1 MTDIENKDLFEN
13 NENTTPETESADLGE
28 ENVVKDNADEMSVVS
43 AKDSALDQTVS
54 AVSSDAAIFERNVT
68 DFNVE
73 KERRKQK
80 VGNVLKNVLVY
91 TVLTVCAVLAFL
103 PFYWMVISS
112 LKTEMEYR
120 QSVPTFFPHTFM
132 WKNYEAVLSPTSNS
146 IITAKPAIMPIVGK

>member
-80 VGNVLKNVLVY
+80 SA
-91 TVLTVCAVLAFL
+91 TC
-103 PFYWMVISS
+103 S
-112 LKTEMEYR
+112 KTC
-120 QSVPTFFPHTFM
+120 SFTLF
-132 WKNYEAVLSPTSNS
+132 
-146 IITAKPAIMPIVGK
+146 